1 MLEYI
6 KEPWLWIVCLIVVI
20 IIQNPI
26 VEWMKF

>member
-6 KEPWLWIVCLIVVI
+6 KDPWLWVICFIVVI

-26 VEWMKF
+26 VDWMKF